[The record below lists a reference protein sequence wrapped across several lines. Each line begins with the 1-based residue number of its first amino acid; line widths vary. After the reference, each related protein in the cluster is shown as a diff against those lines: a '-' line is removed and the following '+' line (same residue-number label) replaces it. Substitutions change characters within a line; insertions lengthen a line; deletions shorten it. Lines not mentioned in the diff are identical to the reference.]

1 MDINSYK
8 WESTMKDNLR
18 KLALVSVVS
27 IFASVFSLPA
37 FADFVT
43 DGFGATPQEA
53 VDMAKSKAMDRI
65 ANEGGVGCL
74 GLKDGRLVRSAK
86 QRDGLYYVELYVSKH
101 DASAHADLCK
111 QKINSVHIFGQDLKI

>member
-1 MDINSYK
+1 
-8 WESTMKDNLR
+8 MKDNLR

-86 QRDGLYYVELYVSKH
+86 QERGLYYVEIYVSEY
-101 DASAHADLCK
+101 ADLSEYAGSCK
-111 QKINSVHIFGQDLKI
+111 QKINSINIFGQDLKI